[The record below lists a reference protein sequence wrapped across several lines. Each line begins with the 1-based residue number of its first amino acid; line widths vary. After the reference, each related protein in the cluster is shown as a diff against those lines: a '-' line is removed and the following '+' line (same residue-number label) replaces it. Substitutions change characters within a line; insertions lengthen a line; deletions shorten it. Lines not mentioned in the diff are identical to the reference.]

1 LLTARILKNRLDAE
15 QIGNVSIRV
24 LPLNRPDAWTV
35 QGRGELQLAVL
46 VETMRRE
53 GFELSV
59 GRPEV
64 VTREIDGQLH
74 EPVEMLSLDVPHEYV
89 SVATRL
95 IAMRKGY
102 HQKTIDHGTG
112 GRVRLD
118 YIIPSRGL
126 IGFHTEFQT
135 ETRGTGLL
143 HHVFHGYEPWHGEVR
158 SRPTGSLVADR
169 RGVTTAYALLSLQ
182 ERGTL
187 IVGSGVDVYEGMI
200 IGESPR
206 SRDMNV
212 NPTREK
218 KLTNMRSS
226 TSEIT
231 KTLTPPTTL
240 SLEQALEFIRQ
251 DECLEV
257 TPAAV
262 RLRKVELTSHAR
274 ARLRSRARA

>member
-53 GFELSV
+53 GFELTV

-74 EPVEMLSLDVPHEYV
+74 EPVEMLSLDVPREYV

-95 IAMRKGY
+95 MAMRKGY
-102 HQKTIDHGTG
+102 RQKTIDHGTG

-126 IGFHTEFQT
+126 IGFHTQFQT

-169 RGVTTAYALLSLQ
+169 RGKTTAYALLSLQ
-182 ERGTL
+182 ERGSL
-187 IVGSGVDVYEGMI
+187 FVGPGLDVYEGMI

-206 SRDMNV
+206 SQDMDV

-226 TSEIT
+226 TAEAT
-231 KTLTPPTTL
+231 EKMPPPTTL

-257 TPAAV
+257 TPVAV
-262 RLRKVELTSHAR
+262 RLRKTELVARVR
-274 ARLRSRARA
+274 ARQRSRARE